1 MKNLIRKILKEES
14 LVKTLLNNIEQDGW
28 KNTAELVGGP
38 DNLLSILGKSKE
50 NVISLLIS
58 YFNDL
63 HIEKRGELCLMDGGL
78 ILIQTSNW
86 GFNTKVFDS
95 YLRSRLDKNLW
106 GLYLEFRRDLI
117 RELISRFPELYSE
130 KITVF
135 KDSGLYEK
143 YDSFNIEE

>member
-14 LVKTLLNNIEQDGW
+14 LVKTLLSNIEQDGW

-38 DNLLSILGKSKE
+38 ENLLSILGKSKE

-63 HIEKRGELCLMDGGL
+63 HIEKRGELHLMDGGL
-78 ILIQTSNW
+78 TLIQTSNW
-86 GFNTKVFDS
+86 GLGTKVFDS

-117 RELISRFPELYSE
+117 KELISRFPELHSKE
-130 KITVF
+130 ITIY

-143 YDSFNIEE
+143 YDTFNI

>member
-38 DNLLSILGKSKE
+38 ENLLSILGESKE
-50 NVISLLIS
+50 NVISLLLS
-58 YFNDL
+58 YFDDL
-63 HIEKRGELCLMDGGL
+63 HIEKRGEIHLMDGGL
-78 ILIQTSNW
+78 TLMQTSNW
-86 GFNTKVFDS
+86 GLGTKVFDS
-95 YLRSRLDKNLW
+95 YLRTRLDENVL

-130 KITVF
+130 EITIF
-135 KDSGLYEK
+135 KDSGLYQK
-143 YDSFNIEE
+143 YDIFNIEE